1 MMNRT
6 SRIVALALLLATS
19 LLSLPAR
26 ADSRTPANAYGPCIA
41 VRVLAGDAAQL
52 RCGSR
57 DLNVRLRNV
66 APPRHGQA
74 GYTEAQRGLAELL
87 RARTLYVVSDMSGEL
102 PVDENGRA
110 LAYLYDRNGANLNVA
125 YVLLGWA
132 TYSDEPGPSR
142 YEKSF
147 RAAENQAHAERRAM
161 WTVWSVA
168 ADR

>member
-1 MMNRT
+1 MLT
-6 SRIVALALLLATS
+6 LALS
-19 LLSLPAR
+19 LLSLPVR
-26 ADSRTPANAYGPCIA
+26 AESQTPANAHGPCIA
-41 VRVLAGDAAQL
+41 VRALNGDTAQL
-52 RCGSR
+52 RCGDR

-66 APPRHGQA
+66 AAPRRGQA

-87 RARTLYVVSDMSGEL
+87 RARTLYVVSDVSGEL
-102 PVDENGRA
+102 PVDTDGRA

-132 TYSDEPGPSR
+132 TYSPEPGPGR
-142 YEKSF
+142 FEKSF
-147 RAAENQAHAERRAM
+147 RAAEQQAHAERRAM